1 MTGIPSMET
10 TTVLRVIICDN
21 DIRKIVLPVK
31 PQTVDSL
38 LEQLEEKLG
47 LQYKFALQFEDPD
60 FNNSLV
66 NLTNIADLPDKPTL
80 KIVSLV
86 TSPTPST
93 ADTEVLSVA
102 SDHPRHCLRTAWP
115 ETFEIPTFPVDVEYR
130 LRQGNLQY
138 MRDQTYLQLS
148 GELKHEILEK
158 LSETIYS
165 YKAYPDKED
174 FEAVATALIQKHPCL
189 TQPGSSKG
197 WNGWYDS
204 LRWKMGNYRS
214 KLRRAGCLEVSINGG
229 KRRGLQP
236 QRNIKR
242 PKRFEIN
249 FLPNF
254 PDGEDEASMESKRK
268 EMVEEMKKRR
278 LNVALIARNMN
289 STFAL
294 RRKELIEKEP
304 AVKNTVERWPA
315 LFTQSQIMAE
325 FNRISGKNLQAEFFQ
340 ELDRFT
346 PRFIDI
352 FRAKGGDIGSKLK
365 KILQQI
371 ENDKSNINAGRT
383 AVLHG
388 LPLLLGGDLSD
399 FYKTCFDCDDNE
411 DMSDVEIGILTVI
424 PEDSPTVP
432 YSLHLGATTT
442 AIILEG
448 TVVVDDLENLPQAT
462 CLLFGLIYALN
473 LEYPAALKCTFDF
486 IQRVILSLGHKSL
499 KPKIQ
504 SLKNRL
510 MQ

>member
-1 MTGIPSMET
+1 MTERPNMET
-10 TTVLRVIICDN
+10 RTILRVIVCDN
-21 DIRKIVLPVK
+21 DIRKIVLPLK

-47 LQYKFALQFEDPD
+47 LQYKFTLQFEDPD

-66 NLTNIADLPDKPTL
+66 NLTDIADLPDKPTL

-86 TSPTPST
+86 TTPTPST
-93 ADTEVLSVA
+93 ADTEILSVA
-102 SDHPRHCLRTAWP
+102 SDDPCHSLRTAWP
-115 ETFEIPTFPVDVEYR
+115 ETFEIHNFPVDVEYR

-165 YKAYPDKED
+165 YKAYPNKED
-174 FEAVATALIQKHPCL
+174 FEAVAAALIKKHPCL

-204 LRWKMGNYRS
+204 LRWKMGNYHS

-229 KRRGLQP
+229 KRRGQQP
-236 QRNIKR
+236 QRNVKR

-278 LNVALIARNMN
+278 LNSALIAQNMN

-315 LFTQSQIMAE
+315 LFTNGQ
-325 FNRISGKNLQAEFFQ
+325 
-340 ELDRFT
+340 
-346 PRFIDI
+346 
-352 FRAKGGDIGSKLK
+352 
-365 KILQQI
+365 
-371 ENDKSNINAGRT
+371 KSNVNARRT

-388 LPLLLGGDLSD
+388 LPLLLGEDPTD
-399 FYKTCFDCDDNE
+399 FYKTCFDCDSNE
-411 DMSDVEIGILTVI
+411 DMLDTAIGIMTVI

-432 YSLHLGATTT
+432 YSLHLDATTT

-448 TVVVDDLENLPQAT
+448 TVVVDNLENVM
-462 CLLFGLIYALN
+462 FFHG
-473 LEYPAALKCTFDF
+473 
-486 IQRVILSLGHKSL
+486 
-499 KPKIQ
+499 
-504 SLKNRL
+504 
-510 MQ
+510 

>member
-1 MTGIPSMET
+1 MET
-10 TTVLRVIICDN
+10 RTILRVIVCDN
-21 DIRKIVLPVK
+21 DIRKIVLPLK

-47 LQYKFALQFEDPD
+47 LQYKFTLQFEDPD

-66 NLTNIADLPDKPTL
+66 NLTDIADLPDKPTL

-86 TSPTPST
+86 TTPTPST
-93 ADTEVLSVA
+93 ADTEILSVA
-102 SDHPRHCLRTAWP
+102 SDDPCHSQRTAWP
-115 ETFEIPTFPVDVEYR
+115 ETFEIPNFPVDVEYR

-148 GELKHEILEK
+148 GELKHEILQK

-165 YKAYPDKED
+165 YKAYPNKED
-174 FEAVATALIQKHPCL
+174 FEAVAAALIKKHPCL

-229 KRRGLQP
+229 KRRGQQP
-236 QRNIKR
+236 QRNVKR

-278 LNVALIARNMN
+278 LNSALIAQNMN

-315 LFTQSQIMAE
+315 LFTNGQV
-325 FNRISGKNLQAEFFQ
+325 
-340 ELDRFT
+340 
-346 PRFIDI
+346 
-352 FRAKGGDIGSKLK
+352 SK
-365 KILQQI
+365 
-371 ENDKSNINAGRT
+371 
-383 AVLHG
+383 
-388 LPLLLGGDLSD
+388 
-399 FYKTCFDCDDNE
+399 
-411 DMSDVEIGILTVI
+411 
-424 PEDSPTVP
+424 
-432 YSLHLGATTT
+432 YS
-442 AIILEG
+442 
-448 TVVVDDLENLPQAT
+448 
-462 CLLFGLIYALN
+462 CLLVTYI
-473 LEYPAALKCTFDF
+473 
-486 IQRVILSLGHKSL
+486 ISS
-499 KPKIQ
+499 
-504 SLKNRL
+504 
-510 MQ
+510 

>member
-1 MTGIPSMET
+1 MET
-10 TTVLRVIICDN
+10 TTVLRVIVCDN

-66 NLTNIADLPDKPTL
+66 NLTDIADLPDKPTL

-86 TSPTPST
+86 TTPTPST
-93 ADTEVLSVA
+93 ADTDVLSVA
-102 SDHPRHCLRTAWP
+102 SDHPLNCLRTAWP

-130 LRQGNLQY
+130 LRQGNLLY
-138 MRDQTYLQLS
+138 MRDQTYLQMS

-165 YKAYPDKED
+165 YKAYPDKDD

-236 QRNIKR
+236 QRNVKR

-268 EMVEEMKKRR
+268 EMVEDMKKRR
-278 LNVALIARNMN
+278 LNAALISRNMN

-315 LFTQSQIMAE
+315 LFTQSQ
-325 FNRISGKNLQAEFFQ
+325 
-340 ELDRFT
+340 
-346 PRFIDI
+346 
-352 FRAKGGDIGSKLK
+352 
-365 KILQQI
+365 
-371 ENDKSNINAGRT
+371 
-383 AVLHG
+383 V
-388 LPLLLGGDLSD
+388 
-399 FYKTCFDCDDNE
+399 
-411 DMSDVEIGILTVI
+411 
-424 PEDSPTVP
+424 
-432 YSLHLGATTT
+432 SLYWFP
-442 AIILEG
+442 I
-448 TVVVDDLENLPQAT
+448 
-462 CLLFGLIYALN
+462 
-473 LEYPAALKCTFDF
+473 
-486 IQRVILSLGHKSL
+486 
-499 KPKIQ
+499 
-504 SLKNRL
+504 
-510 MQ
+510 